1 MISTILCIIA
11 FFLFIRFTL
20 AVTWTLLRFFFTLV
34 GYGMIFVLIV
44 AVFGFVIMAPILF
57 VVGVIWA
64 AVKCFGAIF

>member
-1 MISTILCIIA
+1 MLSTILCIIA
-11 FFLFIRFTL
+11 FFLFIRFTF

-57 VVGVIWA
+57 VAGVIWA